1 MTLHAP
7 KTWQL
12 GSIFFHEA
20 LFPHLFHAGNLE
32 RQICKHSIG
41 RRCRVN
47 MVSKAKEM
55 KPITA
60 SRSQPSGNFIK
71 AVSAVVWKDLRA
83 EFRSRELF
91 SAMLVFSLLIIL
103 IFNFALE
110 LDIKT
115 RQSVTAG
122 VLWSTFAFA
131 GTLGLNRS
139 MAIEKDRGC
148 LDGLLLAPVDRSAI
162 YFGKVISNLAFML
175 IVEIIVLPVYSVLY
189 SVNLFQPGLLLV
201 ILLGSIGYAGV
212 GTLLAAMSVQTRTRD
227 ILLPILLF
235 PVVIPVL
242 LSAVKASSGFL
253 NGADWEEIIL
263 PLNLL
268 IAYDIIFIALAFMVF
283 DNVVEE

>member
-1 MTLHAP
+1 MVNKATDIQSVPLEQNLP
-7 KTWQL
+7 K
-12 GSIFFHEA
+12 
-20 LFPHLFHAGNLE
+20 
-32 RQICKHSIG
+32 
-41 RRCRVN
+41 
-47 MVSKAKEM
+47 
-55 KPITA
+55 
-60 SRSQPSGNFIK
+60 GNFLK
-71 AVSAVVWKDLRA
+71 AVGAVVWKDLRA

-110 LDIKT
+110 LDVKT

-162 YFGKVISNLAFML
+162 YFGKVISNLVFML
-175 IVEIIVLPVYSVLY
+175 IVEVIVLPVYSVLY

-201 ILLGSIGYAGV
+201 ILLGSIGYVGV
-212 GTLLAAMSVQTRTRD
+212 GTLLSAMSVQTRTRD

-242 LSAVKASSGFL
+242 LAAVKASGGFL
-253 NGADWEEIIL
+253 TGAEWSEILL
-263 PLNLL
+263 PVNLL
-268 IAYDIIFIALAFMVF
+268 IAYDIIFIAVAFMVF
-283 DNVVEE
+283 DSVVEE